1 MSSEPYVL
9 SVHPTLAQRQKASA
23 LALLMICSFVLVL
36 PLADERVSRSETLVL
51 IFDTA
56 LTVFGLVV
64 AALLFTLFRVT
75 RIPAALA
82 LACGFLLMSLT
93 TAPQLLRAAHAA
105 FVDLRLQFISDLSLP
120 AAIISFALLRRG
132 SAARVDAARVASI
145 IAGGIAATVAIAALA
160 TWVTAASGDFGV
172 SAPTGATT
180 LLWRVLATTL
190 LCASLVVAVALMWR
204 ERSSVLGLW
213 LLLTLIAWL
222 LDVLLRAAAPDYG
235 SVSWHFARSYGV
247 LGTACLM
254 IALLA
259 ENATLYSRLVRI
271 FAGRDAAG
279 AQRGVAADVV
289 KTISNE
295 LHQPL
300 CAITANADAIRQLLE
315 HPRQD
320 LAEVRAA
327 LDDIVGDAKRA
338 SETLRGAQRML
349 AGANQAPAVNEAG
362 QQALATRADQR
373 DDEGTAPV
381 PGDTARQ

>member
-1 MSSEPYVL
+1 MASEPYEL
-9 SVHPTLAQRQKASA
+9 SVQPTLAQRQKASA
-23 LALLMICSFVLVL
+23 LALLMICSCVLAL

-51 IFDTA
+51 IFDSA
-56 LTVFGLVV
+56 LTVFGLAI
-64 AALLFTLFRVT
+64 AALLFAQFRVT
-75 RIPAALA
+75 RIPAALV

-93 TAPQLLRAAHAA
+93 TAPQLLRAAQEA

-120 AAIISFALLRRG
+120 AAAISFALLRRS
-132 SAARVDAARVASI
+132 SATRVDAARVASI
-145 IAGGIAATVAIAALA
+145 VAGGIAATVAIAALA
-160 TWVTAASGDFGV
+160 IWVTAASGDFGV
-172 SAPTGATT
+172 SAPSGEAT
-180 LLWRVLATTL
+180 LLLRVLATCL
-190 LCASLVVAVALMWR
+190 LCAALVVAVALMWR
-204 ERSSVLGLW
+204 ERTSVLGLW
-213 LLLTLIAWL
+213 LLVTLLAWL

-247 LGTACLM
+247 LGTACM
-254 IALLA
+254 MVALLA
-259 ENATLYSRLVRI
+259 ENAMLYSRLVRT

-279 AQRGVAADVV
+279 PQHGAAADVV

-338 SETLRGAQRML
+338 SETLRSAQRML
-349 AGANQAPAVNEAG
+349 AGANQAPAVTDAG
-362 QQALATRADQR
+362 QRALPASADPAGA
-373 DDEGTAPV
+373 DSS
-381 PGDTARQ
+381 

>member
-1 MSSEPYVL
+1 MSSEP
-9 SVHPTLAQRQKASA
+9 SVSSMHPTLAHRQKASA
-23 LALLMICSFVLVL
+23 LALLMICSCVLAL
-36 PLADERVSRSETLVL
+36 PFADERVARSETFVL

-56 LTVFGLVV
+56 LTAFGLVV
-64 AALLFTLFRVT
+64 AALLFTQFRVT
-75 RIPAALA
+75 RIPAALV

-93 TAPQLLRAAHAA
+93 TVPQLLRATQEA

-120 AAIISFALLRRG
+120 AAAICYALLRSS
-132 SAARVDAARVASI
+132 SAARVDASRVAPI

-172 SAPTGATT
+172 SAPSGEAT

-204 ERSSVLGLW
+204 ERGSVLGLW
-213 LLLTLIAWL
+213 LLVTLIAWL

-247 LGTACLM
+247 LGTACMML
-254 IALLA
+254 ALLA
-259 ENATLYSRLVRI
+259 ENATLYSRMVQT
-271 FAGRDAAG
+271 FAGRDAVG
-279 AQRGVAADVV
+279 SQRGAAAEVV

-295 LHQPL
+295 LQQPL
-300 CAITANADAIRQLLE
+300 CAITANADAIRKLLE

-320 LAEVRAA
+320 LAEVHAA

-338 SETLRGAQRML
+338 SESLHSAQRML
-349 AGANQAPAVNEAG
+349 AGTNQAPAVTDTGQRASPASADPAG
-362 QQALATRADQR
+362 ADSS
-373 DDEGTAPV
+373 
-381 PGDTARQ
+381 

>member
-9 SVHPTLAQRQKASA
+9 SVHPTLAQRHKASA
-23 LALLMICSFVLVL
+23 LALLMICSCALAL

-51 IFDTA
+51 IFDSA
-56 LTVFGLVV
+56 LMVFGLVV
-64 AALLFTLFRVT
+64 AALLFTQFRVT

-93 TAPQLLRAAHAA
+93 TAPQLLRAAQEA
-105 FVDLRLQFISDLSLP
+105 FVDPRLQFISDLSLP
-120 AAIISFALLRRG
+120 AAAISFALLRRS
-132 SAARVDAARVASI
+132 SAMRVDASRIASI

-172 SAPTGATT
+172 SAPSGEVT
-180 LLWRVLATTL
+180 LQWRVLATTL
-190 LCASLVVAVALMWR
+190 LCASLVVAVALSWR

-213 LLLTLIAWL
+213 LLVTLLAWL

-235 SVSWHFARSYGV
+235 SVSWHLARSYGV
-247 LGTACLM
+247 LGAACMM

-259 ENATLYSRLVRI
+259 ENAMLYSRLVRT
-271 FAGRDAAG
+271 FAGREAAG
-279 AQRGVAADVV
+279 SRRGSAAEVV

-295 LHQPL
+295 LHQL
-300 CAITANADAIRQLLE
+300 LRAITANADAIRQLLE

-320 LAEVRAA
+320 LAEIRAA

-338 SETLRGAQRML
+338 SETLRNAQRML
-349 AGANQAPAVNEAG
+349 AGANQAPPATEAG
-362 QQALATRADQR
+362 QRLPAGADPAGA
-373 DDEGTAPV
+373 DSS
-381 PGDTARQ
+381 